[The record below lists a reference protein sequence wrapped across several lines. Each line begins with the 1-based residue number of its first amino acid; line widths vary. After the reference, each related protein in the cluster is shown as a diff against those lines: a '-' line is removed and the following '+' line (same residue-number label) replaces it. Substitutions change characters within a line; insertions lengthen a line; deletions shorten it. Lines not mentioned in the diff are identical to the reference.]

1 MESLEPGFAEFQ
13 LTIPRLCGYQQGP
26 LASLYR
32 LQHGAKST
40 LSRCHEDRCACK
52 GLPFQPLP
60 CLCQMQSQC
69 PIRTVGSQ
77 PNTQEEDALSILG
90 DGMCMGILERR
101 RPSCDIWAPI
111 SLWAP
116 TVPHPPILI
125 LTLTH
130 FLNLALHFKYVK
142 LDFSFSDS
150 YVFGIR
156 VSRVYYA
163 NPCK

>member
-1 MESLEPGFAEFQ
+1 MLNSSSPFLGCVATNKVLWLPSIDCSRELRAPCPDATRTDVPAKVCPSSCF
-13 LTIPRLCGYQQGP
+13 
-26 LASLYR
+26 LAC
-32 LQHGAKST
+32 A
-40 LSRCHEDRCACK
+40 RCKC
-52 GLPFQPLP
+52 
-60 CLCQMQSQC
+60 QC

-77 PNTQEEDALSILG
+77 PNTQEEDAVSILG

-101 RPSCDIWAPI
+101 WPSCDIWAPI

-116 TVPHPPILI
+116 TGPHPPILI

-130 FLNLALHFKYVK
+130 FLNLTLHFKYVK

-150 YVFGIR
+150 YIFGIR